1 MYFRYRTV
9 ESDSSKEAKQILD
22 DIIEIEEE
30 ESRQIEKLEQ
40 LKPEASFQ
48 IYIFFNPYPR
58 FFGTITERNFWK
70 KKP

>member
-22 DIIEIEEE
+22 DIIEVEEE

-40 LKPEASFQ
+40 LKPEASFH
-48 IYIFFNPYPR
+48 IDTFNSVSDWLTDSI
-58 FFGTITERNFWK
+58 GSERK
-70 KKP
+70 RQ